1 MDDVQHKHL
10 IIRTEVNNPPKDPE
24 IIKEWLRE
32 LVSEIGMKLL
42 DIEHNPISGYV
53 SKEGNEGLTAVCI
66 IETSHI
72 AMHVWDALEPALM
85 QVDVYTCSTLDPKIV
100 FDKLNDFDVVTAQ
113 YLLLDREHVLEQLE
127 IK

>member
-85 QVDVYTCSTLDPKIV
+85 QVDVYTCSTLDPQIV
-100 FDKLNDFDVVTAQ
+100 FNKLDDFDVVTAQ

>member
-10 IIRTEVNNPPKDPE
+10 IIRTEVKNPPTDPE
-24 IIKEWLRE
+24 FIKGWLRE

-53 SKEGNEGLTAVCI
+53 TKEGNEGLTAVCI

-72 AMHVWDALEPALM
+72 AMHVWDSLEPALM

-100 FDKLNDFDVVTAQ
+100 FDKLDDFDVVTAR

-127 IK
+127 LS

>member
-1 MDDVQHKHL
+1 MEDVQHKHL

-85 QVDVYTCSTLDPKIV
+85 QVDVYTCSTLDPQIV
-100 FDKLNDFDVVTAQ
+100 FNKLDDFDVVTAQ

>member
-1 MDDVQHKHL
+1 MEDVQHKHL
-10 IIRTEVNNPPKDPE
+10 IIRTEVKNPPTDPE
-24 IIKEWLRE
+24 FIKGWLRE

-53 SKEGNEGLTAVCI
+53 TKEGNEGLTAVCI

-72 AMHVWDALEPALM
+72 AMHVWDSLEPALM

-100 FDKLNDFDVVTAQ
+100 FDKLNDFDVVTAR
-113 YLLLDREHVLEQLE
+113 YLLLDREHVIEQLE

>member
-85 QVDVYTCSTLDPKIV
+85 QVDVYTCSTLDPQIV
-100 FDKLNDFDVVTAQ
+100 FDKLNDFDVVTAE

>member
-1 MDDVQHKHL
+1 MEDVQHKHL

-85 QVDVYTCSTLDPKIV
+85 QVDVYTCSTLDPQIV
-100 FDKLNDFDVVTAQ
+100 FDKLDDFDVVTAE
-113 YLLLDREHVLEQLE
+113 YLLLDREHVIEQLE

>member
-1 MDDVQHKHL
+1 MEDVQHKHL
-10 IIRTEVNNPPKDPE
+10 IIRTEVNNPPTDPE
-24 IIKEWLRE
+24 FIKGWLRE

-53 SKEGNEGLTAVCI
+53 TKDGNEGLTAVCI

-72 AMHVWDALEPALM
+72 AMHVWDSLEPALM

-100 FDKLNDFDVVTAQ
+100 FDKLDDFDVVTAR
-113 YLLLDREHVLEQLE
+113 YLLLDREYVIEQLE
-127 IK
+127 LS